1 MEEEIG
7 ANSATESTFQSNS
20 KNDDTFASCNTGV
33 ASYTNKSHAVHAQNA
48 FVSGWMYMNE
58 RGQMCGPY
66 IQQQLFEGL
75 STGFLPEDL
84 LVYPVLNGSLMS
96 AVPLK
101 YFKQFPDHIASGFVY
116 LSTNPCTTMMPNSLT
131 SPTKGSLIHE
141 QEGFSGYSNLSFQVQ
156 PQISIDH
163 SNSVSRVVAN
173 SGIATPA
180 ASFSELVLF
189 PFILSFFFIMH
200 PCFSRRKSC

>member
-20 KNDDTFASCNTGV
+20 KNDDTLASSSTGV
-33 ASYTNKSHAVHAQNA
+33 ASYTNKSHAVHSQNA

-58 RGQMCGPY
+58 QGQMCGPY

-75 STGFLPEDL
+75 STGFLPDEL
-84 LVYPVLNGSLMS
+84 MLYPVLNGSLIS
-96 AVPLK
+96 PVPLK
-101 YFKQFPDHIASGFVY
+101 YFKQFPDHIATGFVY
-116 LSTNPCTTMMPNSLT
+116 LSTNPCTTMLPNSLT
-131 SPTKGSLIHE
+131 SPTKASLIDE
-141 QEGFSGYSNLSFQVQ
+141 QEGSFGYSNFSFQVQ

-163 SNSVSRVVAN
+163 GSSVSQVVAN

-180 ASFSELVLF
+180 ASFLELVLNSF
-189 PFILSFFFIMH
+189 HPILFLYSATVFL
-200 PCFSRRKSC
+200 